1 MFLRNVRGNILID
14 MGTRLYEY
22 GNRLPEVD
30 SYGTTDLPA
39 GIAGGDRGGNLYML
53 YYTIQGWQVSRYGK
67 RTCYLP
73 PKSLMLIHPGRDV
86 RTDRH
91 GEDGVEARLLKLR
104 PPRPGQSY
112 LGMTHE
118 EWRGLFIAIDGLSS
132 PLIEMPVK
140 TEHLFERMGDYSEE
154 LQREPSMG
162 TLLLLK
168 NMVRELL
175 IILSRAKGDGTQAFE
190 GLMASVLPRPPVGGY
205 SDMVVQAL
213 DQMNHQPNKGVT
225 LLRVARG
232 TGVPLSRFKA
242 RFKEETGLTPLDY
255 YTRLLIRKAMDQL
268 RDTDRSASLIAADL
282 GFSSSPHFSTLFKK
296 TAGITPGEF
305 RKWRDEL

>member
-1 MFLRNVRGNILID
+1 
-14 MGTRLYEY
+14 
-22 GNRLPEVD
+22 
-30 SYGTTDLPA
+30 
-39 GIAGGDRGGNLYML
+39 
-53 YYTIQGWQVSRYGK
+53 
-67 RTCYLP
+67 
-73 PKSLMLIHPGRDV
+73 
-86 RTDRH
+86 
-91 GEDGVEARLLKLR
+91 
-104 PPRPGQSY
+104 
-112 LGMTHE
+112 
-118 EWRGLFIAIDGLSS
+118 
-132 PLIEMPVK
+132 
-140 TEHLFERMGDYSEE
+140 
-154 LQREPSMG
+154 
-162 TLLLLK
+162 
-168 NMVRELL
+168 
-175 IILSRAKGDGTQAFE
+175 
-190 GLMASVLPRPPVGGY
+190 
-205 SDMVVQAL
+205 MVVQAL